1 MKAKQ
6 AMEILGVSRPTLYKY
21 VKQGII
27 KVDATIN
34 NQHFYNDL
42 SVYAAIGK
50 EAPDIERQAV
60 QNRKKL

>member
-1 MKAKQ
+1 
-6 AMEILGVSRPTLYKY
+6 MEVLGVSRPTLYKY

-34 NQHFYNDL
+34 GQHFYNDF

-50 EAPDIERQAV
+50 DLSCIEEQAPKTS
-60 QNRKKL
+60 KKL

>member
-6 AMEILGVSRPTLYKY
+6 AMEVLGVSRPTLYKY

-34 NQHFYNDL
+34 NQHFYNDV
-42 SVYAAIGK
+42 SVYAAVGK
-50 EAPDIERQAV
+50 KAPNIEEQAV
-60 QNRKKL
+60 QNCKNL